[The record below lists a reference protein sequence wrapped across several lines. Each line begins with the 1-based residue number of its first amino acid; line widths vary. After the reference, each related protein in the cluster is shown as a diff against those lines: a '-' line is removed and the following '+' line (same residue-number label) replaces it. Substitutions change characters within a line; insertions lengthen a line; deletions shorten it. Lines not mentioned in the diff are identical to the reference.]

1 MRTFLIILSTI
12 ITLASTLPYIAE
24 IVRGKVK
31 PRIVSW
37 LTWSVLTAIACAASF
52 TDGQIPS
59 GVLMLA
65 ATLETALIVVL
76 GLRHG
81 DRTFERFDVYCLSG
95 SLVGLLLWFIF
106 NSPSVAVIAAVAI
119 DLIGAA
125 PTLRH
130 CWQKPHEEAW
140 ITFALA
146 AIGGGITV
154 MIAGS
159 WAPTA
164 IAYPLY
170 ILIINIAMTYLILA
184 SPHRKIAGEP
194 AELREL

>member
-1 MRTFLIILSTI
+1 MRTFLIILSTV
-12 ITLASTLPYIAE
+12 ITIVSILPYIVE

-37 LTWSVLTAIACAASF
+37 FTWTVLTAIACAASF
-52 TDGQIPS
+52 ADGQIPS

-65 ATLETALIVVL
+65 ATIETATIVVL

-81 DRTFERFDVYCLSG
+81 DRKFERFDVYCLLG
-95 SLVGLLLWFIF
+95 ALVGLLLWYVFD
-106 NSPSVAVIAAVAI
+106 SPSVAVIAAVAV
-119 DLIGAA
+119 DFIGAA
-125 PTLRH
+125 PTLKH
-130 CWQKPHEEAW
+130 CWQKPYEEAW
-140 ITFALA
+140 LTFALA
-146 AIGGGITV
+146 AIAGSITV

-170 ILIINIAMTYLILA
+170 IVLVNIVMTCIILA
-184 SPHRKIAGEP
+184 SPHRELASEP